1 MAGLKELFLNEGQ
14 EEKTVVEA
22 PAFSI
27 TKVMAVVAPL
37 VTALVT
43 WATSQLES
51 VQFTGGQVAAII
63 ASLIGFLAITGA
75 ADVIAR
81 GLATSADKAATG
93 RGRWIRFHTPLRAT
107 LALPEEDE
115 EVTVLAA
122 SDAEP
127 PEFLCVRKDKTL
139 SWEPGKK
146 VKFP

>member
-1 MAGLKELFLNEGQ
+1 MGAVSKLFLNEGQ
-14 EEKTVVEA
+14 EGAVVEA

-51 VQFTGGQVAAII
+51 VAFTGGQITTII
-63 ASLIGFLAITGA
+63 VSLVGFLAITGA

-81 GLATSADKAATG
+81 GLATSAEKAATG
-93 RGRWIRFHTPLRAT
+93 RGRWIRFEKPLGAT
-107 LALPEEDE
+107 LDMQGPDE
-115 EVTVLAA
+115 KVSVLAA
-122 SDAEP
+122 SDAQP
-127 PEFLCVRKDKTL
+127 PEFLCVREDQSL
-139 SWEPGKK
+139 SWEPAAK

>member
-1 MAGLKELFLNEGQ
+1 MGVRELFLNEGQ
-14 EEKTVVEA
+14 EDKTVVEA

-51 VQFTGGQVAAII
+51 VTFTSGQIAAIM
-63 ASLIGFLAITGA
+63 ASLVGFLAITGA

-81 GLATSADKAATG
+81 GLATSAEKAATG
-93 RGRWIRFHTPLRAT
+93 RGKWVRFDKPLAGT
-107 LALPEEDE
+107 LEMTGTDE
-115 EVTVLAA
+115 HISVLAA

-127 PEFLCVRKDKTL
+127 PEFLCVREDKSL
-139 SWEPGKK
+139 SWEPAAK
-146 VKFP
+146 VKFG